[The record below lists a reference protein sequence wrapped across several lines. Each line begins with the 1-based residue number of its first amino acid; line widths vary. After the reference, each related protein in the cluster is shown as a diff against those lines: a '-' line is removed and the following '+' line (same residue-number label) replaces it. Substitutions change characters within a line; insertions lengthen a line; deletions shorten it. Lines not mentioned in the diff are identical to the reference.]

1 MVARKVAPSYLSVME
16 NLLSTKLFYGGFACY
31 GIALLLYFLLLGTE
45 RKFLLRAA
53 TTLMAIAFLLHTLG
67 IVARTREFHHLP
79 LANMYEYMLIAAW
92 FAAAG
97 YFVIIKFITS
107 RFIGA
112 CTVTAVIMLMITA
125 ALLPK
130 EGSSALMPA
139 LRSYWLYIHVTAA
152 AASEGLF
159 AIGCVSSVLY
169 ILKSALP
176 HSSAVSMKIPDRAV
190 FDTLTY
196 RSIVIG
202 YLLFTLGALFA
213 GSVWAHRAW
222 GSFWSW
228 DPKETCSLVVW
239 IIYSAYLHVRL
250 RGKAGGL
257 APHFLSIA
265 GFMAALLTFFA
276 SLFLGGLHSYG

>member
-1 MVARKVAPSYLSVME
+1 ME
-16 NLLSTKLFYGGFACY
+16 ILPSTKLFYSGFAGY
-31 GIALLLYFLLLGTE
+31 GAALLLYCILLGTE
-45 RKFLLRAA
+45 NKIFLRAA
-53 TTLMAIAFLLHTLG
+53 IVLMALAFLQHTLG
-67 IVARTREFHHLP
+67 IVLRTREFHHVP
-79 LANMYEYMLIAAW
+79 LANMYEYMFMAAW
-92 FAAAG
+92 FTAAG
-97 YFVIIKFITS
+97 YFVIIKLLKN

-112 CTVTAVIMLMITA
+112 CTVTAVVMLMITA

-130 EGSSALMPA
+130 EGSFALMPA

-159 AIGCVSSVLY
+159 AIGCISSVLY

-176 HSSAVSMKIPDRAV
+176 HSSAFSMKIPDRAV

-213 GSVWAHRAW
+213 GAVWAHRAW

-239 IIYSAYLHVRL
+239 VIYSAYLHLRL
-250 RGKAGGL
+250 RGKSGDV

-265 GFMAALLTFFA
+265 GFIAALLTFFA